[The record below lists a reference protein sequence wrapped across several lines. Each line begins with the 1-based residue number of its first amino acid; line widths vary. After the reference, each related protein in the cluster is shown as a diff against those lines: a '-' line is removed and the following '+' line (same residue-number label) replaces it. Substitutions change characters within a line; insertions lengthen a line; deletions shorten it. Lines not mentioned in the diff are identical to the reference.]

1 MQIVIVKS
9 NQSKNEL
16 IIHKYKYFNA
26 SSSQIKDDKC
36 ILSYYK
42 FKAPYYSDK
51 VSLSVMTDKLQPQ
64 FTEIL
69 ALIQTAQ
76 NYVIATS
83 NQELIKLYWSIGKY
97 ISERLKTSDWGQK
110 TIEQLATFIQTQEP
124 GIKGFERRNLYRM
137 RQFYETYPDA
147 EIVSALLTQLSWT
160 HHSILMSR
168 CKTETERLFYIQLTA
183 TERYTTREL
192 ERQINS
198 GIFERTLL
206 ADAKLPLASQ
216 SQPQRLAG
224 VFRDSYILDFLNLPP
239 SHSENDLKTSLILCL
254 KDFILELGR
263 DFSFMGQEYR
273 LQVGN
278 TDFFID
284 LLFYHREL
292 QSLVAFELKID
303 KFKPEHLGQLEFY
316 LEALDRDVKK
326 PHENPSIGV
335 LLCRDKDDEVVEYA
349 LSRSI
354 SPTIVAEYEIKLIPK
369 ETLRRKLNEFY
380 ELLSDRL
387 R

>member
-1 MQIVIVKS
+1 MRAMI
-9 NQSKNEL
+9 
-16 IIHKYKYFNA
+16 
-26 SSSQIKDDKC
+26 
-36 ILSYYK
+36 
-42 FKAPYYSDK
+42 
-51 VSLSVMTDKLQPQ
+51 DKLQPQ
-64 FTEIL
+64 FAEIL
-69 ALIQTAQ
+69 VLIQTAQ

-110 TIEQLATFIQTQEP
+110 TIEQLATFIQIQEP
-124 GIKGFERRNLYRM
+124 GIKGFEKRNLERM
-137 RQFYETYPDA
+137 RQFYETYP
-147 EIVSALLTQLSWT
+147 EIASALRTQLNWT
-160 HHSILMSR
+160 HHRIIMSR
-168 CKTETERLFYIQLTA
+168 CKTEAERLFYIQLTA

-206 ADAKLPLASQ
+206 SDAKLPPATQSQ
-216 SQPQRLAG
+216 SQKLAG

-239 SHSENDLKTSLILCL
+239 SHSENDLKTALILCL

-326 PHENPSIGV
+326 THENPSIGV

-349 LSRSI
+349 LSRSV

-387 R
+387 K